1 MNYDEERRLGAVGLD
16 GRLSGRYQ
24 LIRATQYATGTSVTY
39 SNPSLCSEGFGGDT
53 HDERLGKDEAVVA
66 RWR

>member
-53 HDERLGKDEAVVA
+53 HDERLEKDEAVVA